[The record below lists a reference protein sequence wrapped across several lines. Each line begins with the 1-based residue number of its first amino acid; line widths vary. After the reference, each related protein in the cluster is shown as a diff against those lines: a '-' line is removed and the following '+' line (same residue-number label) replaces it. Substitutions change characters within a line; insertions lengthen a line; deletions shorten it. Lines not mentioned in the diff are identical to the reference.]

1 MPFGILPTRK
11 SEPKASARKPR
22 VSSDVEKRVYC
33 GGASGIGPG
42 GAGSKPEAA
51 NADAITAKTSND
63 PLIPATAGI
72 QSRNLEPCESAL
84 GPRFR
89 GDERNLPPKASTP
102 HCDDHIPLFGRAPLA
117 QQAFLRHRSNQGAVA
132 GEYKAARVAAR
143 AVHVGRVLRIEQP
156 IVGTERPVQP
166 ECMIKTGR
174 HEFALEQRT
183 SVRRQRSVEQRHVGR
198 IG

>member
-22 VSSDVEKRVYC
+22 VSSDAEKRVYC

-72 QSRNLEPCESAL
+72 QRRKLAPWESAL

-89 GDERNLPPKASTP
+89 GKQQNTPPKESAA
-102 HCDDHIPLFGRAPLA
+102 HCA
-117 QQAFLRHRSNQGAVA
+117 
-132 GEYKAARVAAR
+132 
-143 AVHVGRVLRIEQP
+143 
-156 IVGTERPVQP
+156 
-166 ECMIKTGR
+166 
-174 HEFALEQRT
+174 
-183 SVRRQRSVEQRHVGR
+183 
-198 IG
+198 

>member
-22 VSSDVEKRVYC
+22 VSSGVEKRVYC

-42 GAGSKPEAA
+42 GAGSMPEAA
-51 NADAITAKTSND
+51 SADAIMAKTSND

-72 QSRNLEPCESAL
+72 QSRNRDPCESAL
-84 GPRFR
+84 DSRCR

-102 HCDDHIPLFGRAPLA
+102 HCHDRISLFARAPLA
-117 QQAFLRHRSNQGAVA
+117 HQAFLRHRGDQGAGA
-132 GEYKAARVAAR
+132 GEYKAARVTAR

-156 IVGTERPVQP
+156 IVGT
-166 ECMIKTGR
+166 
-174 HEFALEQRT
+174 
-183 SVRRQRSVEQRHVGR
+183 
-198 IG
+198 